1 MIEKYGRTSIFV
13 IIFIFLIGCVPSQEI
28 RRGVEVEPKKS
39 AEEAKREA
47 FDKVKTRMDRL
58 MARQEEL
65 FEKGTE
71 LSKKI
76 DTELERT
83 KEISGYLGEK
93 EEILTK
99 ELVELKEKEKV
110 KEKVEVKVKER
121 VVQIRIGILNGCGK
135 KGMASRLQ
143 AFLTDKGFNVQSTGN
158 ADNFNYR
165 KSIVYYKE
173 KYREEAIDIAH
184 KIPGWQDIYQM
195 KVEEPDIDI
204 SIVVGKDL
212 IKKIK

>member
-99 ELVELKEKEKV
+99 ELVELKEKEK
-110 KEKVEVKVKER
+110 EKVEVKIKER

-204 SIVVGKDL
+204 SIIVGKDL

>member
-110 KEKVEVKVKER
+110 EVKIKER

-165 KSIVYYKE
+165 KSVVYYKE

-204 SIVVGKDL
+204 SIIVGKDL